1 MSTFFK
7 ALEQAELERALRE
20 GRAPRQPEAREVS
33 APSPVGT
40 VPPPA
45 NPVEAPP
52 SPASRPRVERAVE
65 RRREPSPAPEPPGQ
79 AWGEIDEQL
88 VSLLSPSSF
97 EAEQYRVLRHT
108 VEHLA
113 KTAGLSVVAV
123 SSPTV
128 GDGKTTTAI
137 NLAGA
142 LAQSPEARVLLVELD
157 LRRASIRARLGL
169 TGRRP
174 PGLVDA
180 ILTPGTRVEDLAYRR
195 PPYNLSILLAGETP
209 AAPYEV
215 LKSPQLGE
223 LLEQARQRYDYV
235 VLDTPPLV
243 SVPDCRVIGK
253 WVDGFLIVVSAH
265 QTPRKLVEE
274 ALDLMEPAKVIG
286 LVFNNDDRPLSGYY
300 YHYAA
305 YTRPTDKGRAGWRPA
320 MRRVVNSL
328 RRPPA
333 A

>member
-20 GRAPRQPEAREVS
+20 EGRAPQPPEAREVS
-33 APSPVGT
+33 APAPVET
-40 VPPPA
+40 APAPPA
-45 NPVEAPP
+45 PVDRRPRPAP
-52 SPASRPRVERAVE
+52 RPRVERVEPAVE
-65 RRREPSPAPEPPGQ
+65 RRRDTAPSSDPGGET
-79 AWGEIDEQL
+79 WGEIDEQL

-108 VEHLA
+108 VEQMA

-180 ILTPGTRVEDLAYRR
+180 ILTPGARVEDLAQRR
-195 PPYNLSILLAGETP
+195 PPYNLSVLLAGETP

-215 LKSPQLGE
+215 LKSPRLGE

-235 VLDTPPLV
+235 VLD
-243 SVPDCRVIGK
+243 
-253 WVDGFLIVVSAH
+253 
-265 QTPRKLVEE
+265 
-274 ALDLMEPAKVIG
+274 
-286 LVFNNDDRPLSGYY
+286 
-300 YHYAA
+300 
-305 YTRPTDKGRAGWRPA
+305 
-320 MRRVVNSL
+320 
-328 RRPPA
+328 
-333 A
+333 